1 MGKKELCLSEFV
13 VESCVYHGCVP
24 WDGSARAGWSSC
36 QNGFSTAKVSLPTRQ
51 RSGYAT
57 QLAYLIALM
66 RRMTR

>member
-1 MGKKELCLSEFV
+1 MCLTEFV
-13 VESCVYHGCVP
+13 VESCVYYGCVP
-24 WDGSARAGWSSC
+24 WEMDRLAMH
-36 QNGFSTAKVSLPTRQ
+36 QNGFSTAVKVSLPTRQ

>member
-1 MGKKELCLSEFV
+1 MCLSEFV
-13 VESCVYHGCVP
+13 VESCVYYGCVP
-24 WDGSARAGWSSC
+24 GEISAD
-36 QNGFSTAKVSLPTRQ
+36 QNGFPLHVHKVSLPTRQ